1 MPSLSGPLKNEHIN
15 TPSRRTLLRL
25 SLGVLALRFAPSAW
39 AQTEAAPLR
48 VITLFQGATDSAV
61 ALGIT
66 PCGIVDSWSE
76 KPTYRYLRSA
86 LEPVPHVGLETQP
99 SLEDIALLKPDVII
113 ASRFRHER
121 IAPLLKQIAPV
132 VMLEEVFEFKKTL
145 ALMGV
150 ALHRQQRADEVLN
163 RWHLRTAQLRQQLQ
177 QKFAGRWPPTVSILD
192 VREDHIRSY
201 LPASFPGS
209 VITELG
215 FDWSEAS
222 RAANGVSIKLTS
234 KESLAVVNADI
245 FFVFLRAEKSAVQRN
260 YESLVRH
267 PLWQQ
272 MRAPQQGQVWRVDG
286 VAWSLSGGM
295 LGANLMLDDVARLV
309 TADVAS

>member
-1 MPSLSGPLKNEHIN
+1 
-15 TPSRRTLLRL
+15 LRL
-25 SLGVLALRFAPSAW
+25 SLGVVALRFALPAW
-39 AQTEAAPLR
+39 AQADAAPLR

-86 LEPVPHVGLETQP
+86 LEQVPHVGLETQP

-132 VMLEEVFEFKKTL
+132 VLLEEVFEFKKTL

-150 ALHRQQRADEVLN
+150 ALYRQQRADEVLAQWQ
-163 RWHLRTAQLRQQLQ
+163 RRVAQLRGQLQ

-222 RAANGVSIKLTS
+222 REASGVSIKLTS

-245 FFVFLRAEKSAVQRN
+245 FFVFMHAEKAAVQRN
-260 YESLVRH
+260 YESLVQH
-267 PLWQQ
+267 PLWLQ
-272 MRAPQQGQVWRVDG
+272 MRAPRQGQVWQVDG

-295 LGANLMLDDVARLV
+295 LGANLMLDDVARRA
-309 TADVAS
+309 TAS

>member
-1 MPSLSGPLKNEHIN
+1 M
-15 TPSRRTLLRL
+15 
-25 SLGVLALRFAPSAW
+25 LALRYSIPAW
-39 AQTEAAPLR
+39 AQTDAAPLR

-61 ALGIT
+61 ALGVT

-76 KPTYRYLRSA
+76 KPTYHYLRWA
-86 LEPVPHVGLETQP
+86 LDQVPHVGLETQP

-145 ALMGV
+145 ALMGI
-150 ALHRQQRADEVLN
+150 ALYRKQQADELLGHWQQRV
-163 RWHLRTAQLRQQLQ
+163 AQLRLQLQ

-201 LPASFPGS
+201 LPESFPGS
-209 VITELG
+209 VISELG

-222 RAANGVSIKLTS
+222 RATSGVSIKLTS

-245 FFVFLRAEKSAVQRN
+245 FFIFLRAEKAAVQRN
-260 YESLVRH
+260 YESLVQH

-309 TADVAS
+309 TAS